1 VNEKRKRTLTLVV
14 LRISLTLA
22 AIPQQ
27 VYPEISGVMASEVE
41 PPFVSTAENNKV
53 ALLRA

>member
-1 VNEKRKRTLTLVV
+1 MLTLVV